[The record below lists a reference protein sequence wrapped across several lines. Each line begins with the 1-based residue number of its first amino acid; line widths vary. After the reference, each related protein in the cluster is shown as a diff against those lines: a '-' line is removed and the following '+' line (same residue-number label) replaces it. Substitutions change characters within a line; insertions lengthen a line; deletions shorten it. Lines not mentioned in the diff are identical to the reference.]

1 MKCKPETIE
10 IIHFSSGGL
19 SKNSVITTCINAFE
33 NYDDIDYEK
42 IKKLLLEDFD
52 EKQIE
57 AHYYM
62 ILGCIKEV
70 EEKLRFKERV
80 LTEYKKIGK
89 DINIFKNEVMRELSK
104 SFKRD
109 EMKKVYTFIKND
121 LQG

>member
-1 MKCKPETIE
+1 
-10 IIHFSSGGL
+10 
-19 SKNSVITTCINAFE
+19 
-33 NYDDIDYEK
+33 
-42 IKKLLLEDFD
+42 
-52 EKQIE
+52 
-57 AHYYM
+57 M